1 MRINVYGNPELFEN
15 VKPWSRKNGFEV
27 VLLESST
34 PCRDG
39 DLSLLPSDLFM
50 EMRQQIGPRSL
61 VLLYQREEPL
71 RELLPLLREG
81 ALDLIPADASCGE
94 VGTILDHAL
103 EVSRLIREKEG
114 ADPLASLQEVA
125 AEMVDSYS
133 VDQTLLKSLQAL
145 KRFGGFSRLY
155 ISLIREGVESPVAS
169 LGIPLQE
176 IREGLEKTKDQPWI
190 RDFQEGSGIVRLT
203 ARTHNPLHRKGCFK
217 LPHRFKEKTIGVLT
231 VDNGVKPLPRRVS
244 PGFLSLASLL
254 ISLYLENVRNSL
266 ESWKAKEQ
274 IRRREQDLF
283 MERLADSLNH
293 EINNPLAIAY
303 LNLESLRDKMEEP
316 RRAAKNLNNI
326 QVSLERIKGLMENL
340 NKLRSEKFRRR
351 MVQVGEFDFSYEV

>member
-155 ISLIREGVESPVAS
+155 ISLIREGVEYPVAS

-190 RDFQEGSGIVRLT
+190 RDFQEG
-203 ARTHNPLHRKGCFK
+203 
-217 LPHRFKEKTIGVLT
+217 
-231 VDNGVKPLPRRVS
+231 
-244 PGFLSLASLL
+244 
-254 ISLYLENVRNSL
+254 
-266 ESWKAKEQ
+266 
-274 IRRREQDLF
+274 
-283 MERLADSLNH
+283 
-293 EINNPLAIAY
+293 
-303 LNLESLRDKMEEP
+303 
-316 RRAAKNLNNI
+316 
-326 QVSLERIKGLMENL
+326 
-340 NKLRSEKFRRR
+340 
-351 MVQVGEFDFSYEV
+351 